1 MSASTTKSFAP
12 ARLWSDKVEI
22 MKNENAGSDGIQPGL
37 DHRITYRFAK
47 IAARHA
53 RAFSKVYSRK
63 FKLTVNTWM
72 ILSVIGRFAPLSA
85 NSAGMHSSL
94 EPDKVTRAVDVLV
107 GKGYV
112 VREQDDKDR
121 RKVVL
126 SLSAK
131 GKRVHDELNQLRDAI
146 EHEFLG
152 VLTPAEVA
160 ALYRI
165 VDKLEAQAIRLF
177 NDKEVWAMVLDGLAI
192 GADGKAPKRTAKRAI
207 KSVQEDARPSA
218 SQRPSGQRV

>member
-1 MSASTTKSFAP
+1 MSARTTKSFTQV
-12 ARLWSDKVEI
+12 RLWSDKVEI
-22 MKNENAGSDGIQPGL
+22 MKNGNAGSDGVQPGL

-85 NSAGMHSSL
+85 NSAGKHSSL

-107 GKGYV
+107 GKDYV
-112 VREQDDKDR
+112 VRKQDDKDR

-131 GKRVHDELNQLRDAI
+131 GRRVHDELNQLRDSI
-146 EHEFLG
+146 EHQFLG
-152 VLTPAEVA
+152 VLTPTEVA

-165 VDKLEAQAIRLF
+165 VDKLETQAMRLF
-177 NDKEVWAMVLDGLAI
+177 NDKDVWAMVLDGLET
-192 GADGKAPKRTAKRAI
+192 GANGKAPKRAAKRAI
-207 KSVQEDARPSA
+207 KSVQEDARPSP
-218 SQRPSGQRV
+218 SQRSSGPRV